1 VSRLAAALGAG
12 ALVAL
17 ALPPWGWWPLSI
29 VGIALFDHLVC
40 DVERPGGRWQLG
52 TAFGLG
58 WLAPGM
64 GWMWFLTP
72 PGYLIASI
80 GFAALHGVA
89 AMIPARG
96 ATHRVVLRPAA
107 HMLVEALRF
116 VAPFGGVPLASL
128 AMVHA
133 SSPLVWLGRW
143 GGPLLVTWAAL
154 AMGVALAVAL
164 QRGASWRA
172 PACAVALVVVMVLG
186 AVWLPFTHDTGRSLR
201 VAAVQGGG
209 PQGTLA
215 IDTSPGDVL
224 RRHLDATSTIST
236 DEALDLVLWPENVIA
251 TGDIPFSD
259 SDAHRAV
266 VAEAERLNTPLVV
279 GITERPRPGRFT
291 NAQVVVEPNGAITD
305 RYDKVQRV
313 PFGEY
318 MPLRG
323 LLAAVGAPVDRVP
336 TDAIAG
342 TGPAYLDLGD
352 DRLAVVISWEVFFG
366 HRARDGVGKGG
377 TVLVNPTNGSS
388 YTGTILQTQQVASS
402 RLRAVETGRWLV
414 QVAPTGFS
422 AVISAS
428 GEVRERTAV
437 SERHVI
443 IAEIPLRTGM
453 TPYARGGDA
462 PVIVAGAAV
471 VISNAMLSRRRRAR
485 PASPSPD
492 HR

>member
-1 VSRLAAALGAG
+1 MSRLAAALGAG
-12 ALVAL
+12 TLVAL

-29 VGIALFDHLVC
+29 VGIALFDHLLRS
-40 DVERPGGRWQLG
+40 VERPGGRWRVG

-72 PGYLIASI
+72 PGYVIACI
-80 GFAALHGVA
+80 GFAGLHGVA
-89 AMIPARG
+89 AMVPAG
-96 ATHRVVLRPAA
+96 AGVHRVVVRPAA
-107 HMLVEALRF
+107 HMLVEGLRF
-116 VAPFGGVPLASL
+116 AAPFGGVPLASL

-154 AMGVALAVAL
+154 AVGIAAATVL
-164 QRGASWRA
+164 RDRASWRA
-172 PACAVALVVVMVLG
+172 LASVAAVVGVLVLS
-186 AVWLPFTHDTGRSLR
+186 AIWLPFTSATGDSLR

-215 IDTSPGDVL
+215 IDTSPGEVL
-224 RRHLDATSTIST
+224 RRHLEATATVPADGT
-236 DEALDLVLWPENVIA
+236 LDLVLWPENVIA
-251 TGDIPFSD
+251 TGDTPFAD
-259 SDAHRAV
+259 SDALTAV
-266 VAEAERLNTPLVV
+266 AAQARRLDTPLVV

-291 NAQVVVEPNGAITD
+291 NAQVVVQPDGTITD

-323 LLAAVGAPVDRVP
+323 LLAALGAPVNRVP

-342 TGPAYLDLGD
+342 SGPAHLDLGD
-352 DRLAVVISWEVFFG
+352 RRLAVVISWEVFFG
-366 HRARDGVGKGG
+366 HRARDGVGEGG
-377 TVLVNPTNGSS
+377 TVLLNPTNGSS

-422 AVISAS
+422 AVISPS
-428 GEVRERTAV
+428 GEVRHRTSV
-437 SERHVI
+437 SEQAI
-443 IAEIPLRTGM
+443 IVADLALVSGR
-453 TPYARGGDA
+453 TPYVILGDA
-462 PVIVAGAAV
+462 PVIGAGAVAV
-471 VISNAMLSRRRRAR
+471 AWVVVVTRRRTAPR
-485 PASPSPD
+485 P
-492 HR
+492 